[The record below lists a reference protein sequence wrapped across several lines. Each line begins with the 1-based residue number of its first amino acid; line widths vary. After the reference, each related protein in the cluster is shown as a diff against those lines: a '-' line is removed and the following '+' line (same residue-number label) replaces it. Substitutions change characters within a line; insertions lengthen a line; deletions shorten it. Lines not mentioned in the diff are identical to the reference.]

1 VLHIGAVLDNGYILV
16 QPGYRLLIPTNGHD
30 IIQDVRN
37 FYDYLASPAYTQTLP
52 ENVRPDL
59 GKIVVAGFSGGG
71 YVSRLAAIELIESV
85 KKGRRKGIECT
96 GMVSYFGMGGDVFQ
110 PDWAENKNEKSDPM
124 DEVEHLYKRKE
135 ISDSPYTPGLK
146 GWENRVDRD
155 MIWDWFRSNGVFV
168 DVLAGTR
175 GTALRDAWAKTNSGS
190 GSVSRM
196 DIVRQIVPEEHH
208 PVIPQIWF
216 ETPSNAS
223 SFPPSIYVHGTADDK
238 VPYAESVLTVEQLRK
253 AGKGSEEVE
262 FVTIDGVD
270 HDLKVPG
277 ESECRPEVDEAHGKV
292 AEFIL
297 RQLRA

>member
-1 VLHIGAVLDNGYILV
+1 VLDNGYILV

-30 IIQDVRN
+30 IVQDVRN

-155 MIWDWFRSNGVFV
+155 MIWDWFRSN
-168 DVLAGTR
+168 
-175 GTALRDAWAKTNSGS
+175 SGS

-196 DIVRQIVPEEHH
+196 NIIRQIVPEEHH

-292 AEFIL
+292 ADFIL